1 MTRGFRG
8 VIPIV
13 FLTRMCQCLAVN
25 RTRSRRMLVN
35 SRLALVLQIVLAV
48 VAARQTAVAQS
59 VSNAPANSRPQIVL
73 LTIEGTVE
81 VAPAGTL
88 NWAPARTNQVL
99 NVGDR
104 VHTGEGSRATIL
116 LTDRS
121 VQRVGDLTTLEI
133 RPPTQPGRR
142 LLLDLKAGKSYL
154 FNREK
159 PAELQFRTPLASGAI
174 RGTEFELSVDAATG
188 RTVLTLIEGEVEL
201 SNAQGEVT
209 LASGDQGIVDPG
221 QAPRKTPA
229 LDTLNVI
236 QWTLYYP
243 AVLVVAELQMDAADQ
258 QALAGSLAA
267 YRAGDSVG
275 ALARYPAGRQPATD
289 AERIY
294 RAALLLAAGDVPRA
308 ETLLGAV
315 TGNSPPAGALRKVIA
330 AVKGRTFASVPP
342 TTASEDLA
350 ES

>member
-1 MTRGFRG
+1 M
-8 VIPIV
+8 
-13 FLTRMCQCLAVN
+13 
-25 RTRSRRMLVN
+25 N
-35 SRLALVLQIVLAV
+35 SRLALILLINVAV
-48 VAARQTAVAQS
+48 AAARQTAQAQS
-59 VSNAPANSRPQIVL
+59 VSNAPANAAPQIVL

-104 VHTGEGSRATIL
+104 VHTGEGSRATIR

-159 PAELQFRTPLASGAI
+159 PTELQFRTPLASGAI

-201 SNAQGEVT
+201 SNSQGEVT
-209 LASGDQGIVDPG
+209 LASGV
-221 QAPRKTPA
+221 
-229 LDTLNVI
+229 
-236 QWTLYYP
+236 
-243 AVLVVAELQMDAADQ
+243 
-258 QALAGSLAA
+258 SLAFCGHHA
-267 YRAGDSVG
+267 NAHAEKLRALEADVQT
-275 ALARYPAGRQPATD
+275 GR
-289 AERIY
+289 
-294 RAALLLAAGDVPRA
+294 
-308 ETLLGAV
+308 
-315 TGNSPPAGALRKVIA
+315 
-330 AVKGRTFASVPP
+330 
-342 TTASEDLA
+342 
-350 ES
+350 

>member
-1 MTRGFRG
+1 
-8 VIPIV
+8 
-13 FLTRMCQCLAVN
+13 
-25 RTRSRRMLVN
+25 MLVN

-88 NWAPARTNQVL
+88 SWAPARTNQVL

-159 PAELQFRTPLASGAI
+159 PAELQFRTPLA
-174 RGTEFELSVDAATG
+174 
-188 RTVLTLIEGEVEL
+188 
-201 SNAQGEVT
+201 
-209 LASGDQGIVDPG
+209 
-221 QAPRKTPA
+221 
-229 LDTLNVI
+229 
-236 QWTLYYP
+236 
-243 AVLVVAELQMDAADQ
+243 
-258 QALAGSLAA
+258 
-267 YRAGDSVG
+267 
-275 ALARYPAGRQPATD
+275 
-289 AERIY
+289 ERC
-294 RAALLLAAGDVPRA
+294 
-308 ETLLGAV
+308 
-315 TGNSPPAGALRKVIA
+315 
-330 AVKGRTFASVPP
+330 
-342 TTASEDLA
+342 
-350 ES
+350 